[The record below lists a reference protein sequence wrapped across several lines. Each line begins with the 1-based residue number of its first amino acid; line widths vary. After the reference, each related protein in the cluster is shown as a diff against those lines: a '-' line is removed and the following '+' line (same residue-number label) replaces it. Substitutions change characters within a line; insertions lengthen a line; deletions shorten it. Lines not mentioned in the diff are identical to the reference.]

1 MGFASFVGALMGRE
15 SHATLTGDC
24 STETEAKEGAEDSM
38 SFGEEQ
44 DGSLS
49 EEKEDK
55 LVIQWNE
62 FKPAHIDTV
71 TLMKEPTQ
79 LFLDS
84 IKKEGIYTGAEN
96 GAEPPAILQPF
107 TDASELFNSC
117 RELARIAHIHINT
130 LLKRETGKPTGIIPA
145 WEILFEHV
153 LSSNNDI
160 FKDSETQSDLGETP
174 TETTD
179 QSRQGVSVT
188 TRSAKIKVAQQT
200 ALRLGMTSPQIFGH
214 DCILAR
220 NGKCEIT
227 LNDFEVSHSSSRSQR
242 YDMVMWVAA
251 FNVLGNGWESP
262 IPMTIPLE
270 SHLDLQENVLTITV
284 GQDTF
289 HVTRQ
294 AKAQMRSAI
303 VWNGTPPTLY
313 YRQKF
318 AVDSVPVDV

>member
-1 MGFASFVGALMGRE
+1 MPNRLHPTLTTTRKEDGWQMGFASFVGALMGRE

-55 LVIQWNE
+55 LAIQWNE

-84 IKKEGIYTGAEN
+84 IKKEGIYAGAEN
-96 GAEPPAILQPF
+96 SAAILQPF

-130 LLKRETGKPTGIIPA
+130 LLKPETGKPTGIIPA

-153 LSSNNDI
+153 LSYLQRFGNTVRFGRNTYRNN
-160 FKDSETQSDLGETP
+160 
-174 TETTD
+174 
-179 QSRQGVSVT
+179 
-188 TRSAKIKVAQQT
+188 
-200 ALRLGMTSPQIFGH
+200 
-214 DCILAR
+214 
-220 NGKCEIT
+220 
-227 LNDFEVSHSSSRSQR
+227 
-242 YDMVMWVAA
+242 
-251 FNVLGNGWESP
+251 
-262 IPMTIPLE
+262 
-270 SHLDLQENVLTITV
+270 
-284 GQDTF
+284 
-289 HVTRQ
+289 
-294 AKAQMRSAI
+294 
-303 VWNGTPPTLY
+303 
-313 YRQKF
+313 
-318 AVDSVPVDV
+318 